1 MEPLSFESTPEPSP
15 LYRIRGLRMM
25 TKDLDSYTPG
35 RIWEI
40 LQDGEDIDEDEFL
53 DVQVGLTHLPPN
65 EATFIIRLG
74 QGYTGEQ
81 AMSESGLK
89 GNQTRLKQ
97 GILMKL
103 TEIINGGK

>member
-1 MEPLSFESTPEPSP
+1 
-15 LYRIRGLRMM
+15 M
-25 TKDLDSYTPG
+25 TKDYTPG
-35 RIWEI
+35 LVWSVLTE
-40 LQDGEDIDEDEFL
+40 GSEDVDELL
-53 DVQVGLTHLPPN
+53 DVQVGLTHLPPA
-65 EATFIIRLG
+65 ESTFIVRLG

-103 TEIINGGK
+103 TEIVNGGK